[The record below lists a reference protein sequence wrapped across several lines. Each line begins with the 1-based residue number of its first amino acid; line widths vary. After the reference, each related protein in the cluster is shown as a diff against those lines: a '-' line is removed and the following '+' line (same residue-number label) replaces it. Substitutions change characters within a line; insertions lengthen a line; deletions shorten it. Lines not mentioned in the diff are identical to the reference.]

1 MEDTQHTCTGVC
13 VHMNKRRHKYIHIY
27 VHTHTPPFKKSEK
40 FKTNKIIVH
49 HAEGNMWKLVVHTLH
64 TRKQSLERPHYKHQA
79 TSSRVSCPSQI
90 AQLAGDW
97 VFKRMSLWLAFNG
110 IWDSKS
116 SIDGGTLRHQPTAEA
131 QRTRFTWVFLCGWLW
146 EAQEEMRLLTI
157 TKERILCVWIQ
168 VTGTLEVLK

>member
-90 AQLAGDW
+90 AQLAG
-97 VFKRMSLWLAFNG
+97 G
-110 IWDSKS
+110 
-116 SIDGGTLRHQPTAEA
+116 
-131 QRTRFTWVFLCGWLW
+131 
-146 EAQEEMRLLTI
+146 
-157 TKERILCVWIQ
+157 
-168 VTGTLEVLK
+168 